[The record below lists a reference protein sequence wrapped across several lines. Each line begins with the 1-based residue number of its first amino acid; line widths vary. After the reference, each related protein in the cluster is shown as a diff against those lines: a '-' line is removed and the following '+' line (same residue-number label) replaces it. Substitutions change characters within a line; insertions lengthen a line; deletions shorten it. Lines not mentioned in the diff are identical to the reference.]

1 MALREMLLK
10 LGVDVDKKSEQ
21 QALSGLDK
29 IKAAAKLVAGAFVA
43 IKSAQAFLAV
53 TDEIRG
59 LADEIDKTSQQL
71 GLSAQALEEFRHA
84 ANLSGVGA
92 REMSDTLGKLQK
104 NAFEA
109 ATGNKTLAED
119 FARLGVNVKDANG
132 EVKSAEIL
140 IAEMADGFAG
150 LDNETE
156 KVGLSLGLMG
166 RAGRKLLPLLNAGS
180 EGIADMRQ
188 EARDLGG
195 VFGDELIA
203 KSVQLT
209 DDQARLE
216 FAMRGLKATIAA
228 ELMPG
233 IIEVTQSMIRF
244 AVSMRGPL
252 STAVRFVQRVIRGF
266 ANAAGWLHDKLG
278 LVGDTILGLTVL
290 ATALGATFV
299 LVGKEAFIAGAK
311 TAWAWIVAQAP
322 LLLFIALLGI
332 TIATILLVV
341 EDLQAMSEGAE
352 SVSGTLKKGFLDSID
367 ALGSWSEAVKD
378 IFATTFEFWLG
389 VSRETFHQI
398 VTVVEEAIGTL
409 LAPVE
414 ATIGMIINLFGSLI
428 TFFSD
433 VFTIGVT
440 TAFSNLWD
448 NLIGMVQDLV
458 DDVMSFFKPLFT
470 FIGKGISVVADIV
483 GIEREGGTETPGI
496 GERVAEAA
504 TAVTR
509 TAASGANI
517 AGISPAAIVS
527 PAAGTAPGTS
537 VVNSPQTDIKIDVD
551 ARGREDSGEVGQ
563 DIARAVDEVI
573 QRRDRQTLQAYL
585 QAAGSS

>member
-29 IKAAAKLVAGAFVA
+29 IKAAAKLVAAAFAA
-43 IKSAQAFLAV
+43 IKSAQVFLAV

-84 ANLSGVGA
+84 ANLSGVAG

-156 KVGLSLGLMG
+156 KVGLSLNLMG

-180 EGIADMRQ
+180 EGIAEMRQ

-216 FAMRGLKATIAA
+216 FAIRGLKASIAT
-228 ELMPG
+228 ELMPT
-233 IIEVTQSMIRF
+233 IIETTQRMIDF
-244 AVSMRGPL
+244 AKSMRGPL
-252 STAVRFVQRVIRGF
+252 STAIRFVRRIIDGF
-266 ANAAGWLHDKLG
+266 TQAAVWLSDKWG
-278 LVGDTILGLTVL
+278 IVGEMLVGLTGIATTLGLTFL
-290 ATALGATFV
+290 
-299 LVGKEAFIAGAK
+299 LVGKNAFIAAAK
-311 TAWAWIVAQAP
+311 TAAAWVIAQAP
-322 LLLFIALLGI
+322 LFLTIALLGI
-332 TIATILLVV
+332 IIASILLVI
-341 EDLQAMSEGAE
+341 EDLQAMGEGAE
-352 SVSGTLKKGFLDSID
+352 SVSGTIAQGFLDSID
-367 ALGSWSEAVKD
+367 ELGSWSEAVKD

-398 VTVVEEAIGTL
+398 AAVIEEAVGTL

-433 VFTIGVT
+433 VFTAGVT

-448 NLIGMVQDLV
+448 NLRGMAQDLV

-483 GIEREGGTETPGI
+483 GIEREGGAETPGI
-496 GERVAEAA
+496 GERVTEAA
-504 TAVTR
+504 AAVTR
-509 TAASGANI
+509 TAAPGTNV
-517 AGISPAAIVS
+517 AGVS
-527 PAAGTAPGTS
+527 PAVVFPPAAGMAPGAS
-537 VVNSPQTDIKIDVD
+537 VVNNPQTDIKIDVD
-551 ARGREDSGEVGQ
+551 ARGREGSGEVGQ

>member
-29 IKAAAKLVAGAFVA
+29 IKAAAKLVAAAFAA
-43 IKSAQAFLAV
+43 IKSAQVFLAV

-84 ANLSGVGA
+84 ANLSGVAG
-92 REMSDTLGKLQK
+92 REMSDTLSKLQK

-109 ATGNKTLAED
+109 STGNKTLAED
-119 FARLGVNVKDANG
+119 FERLGVNVMDANG
-132 EVKSAEIL
+132 QVKSAEIL
-140 IAEMADGFAG
+140 VAEMADGFAG

-156 KVGLSLGLMG
+156 KVGLSLNLMG

-180 EGIADMRQ
+180 KGIAEMRQ

-216 FAMRGLKATIAA
+216 FAIRGLKASIAT
-228 ELMPG
+228 ELMPT
-233 IIEVTQSMIRF
+233 IIETTQRMIDF
-244 AVSMRGPL
+244 AKSMRGPL
-252 STAVRFVQRVIRGF
+252 STAIRFVRRIIDGF
-266 ANAAGWLHDKLG
+266 TQAAVWLSDKWG
-278 LVGDTILGLTVL
+278 IVGEMLVGLTGIATTLGLTFL
-290 ATALGATFV
+290 
-299 LVGKEAFIAGAK
+299 LVGKNAFIAAAK
-311 TAWAWIVAQAP
+311 TAAAWVIAQAP
-322 LLLFIALLGI
+322 LFLTIALLGI
-332 TIATILLVV
+332 IIASILLVI
-341 EDLQAMSEGAE
+341 EDLQAMGEGAE
-352 SVSGTLKKGFLDSID
+352 SVSGTIAQGFLDSID
-367 ALGSWSEAVKD
+367 ELGSWSEAVKD

-398 VTVVEEAIGTL
+398 AAVIEEAVGTL

-433 VFTIGVT
+433 VFTVGVT

-448 NLIGMVQDLV
+448 NLRGMAQDLV

-483 GIEREGGTETPGI
+483 GIDTG
-496 GERVAEAA
+496 AA
-504 TAVTR
+504 TVTR
-509 TAASGANI
+509 TAA
-517 AGISPAAIVS
+517 AGTNVAGVS
-527 PAAGTAPGTS
+527 PLAAVAPVAGAAPGAS
-537 VVNSPQTDIKIDVD
+537 VVNNPQTDIKIDVD
-551 ARGREDSGEVGQ
+551 ARGREGSGEVGQ